1 MTNGVRN
8 IFIAVLAL
16 AMCIETFAQG
26 GGGYPLPYRRAA
38 PSSFSKPNTRFMGN
52 NKLPAIKKAYINQ
65 QMSLTSEEAER
76 FWPVYDRYQTELE
89 NVFRERRQNNQNSAN
104 DLDQLNKDLYY
115 EQKLVQIRKKYRDE
129 FLRIL
134 PADKVAKLYQSE
146 REFKNELIR
155 HLREHSK

>member
-1 MTNGVRN
+1 
-8 IFIAVLAL
+8 
-16 AMCIETFAQG
+16 
-26 GGGYPLPYRRAA
+26 
-38 PSSFSKPNTRFMGN
+38 
-52 NKLPAIKKAYINQ
+52 
-65 QMSLTSEEAER
+65 MSLTPEEAER